1 MPKNEIDYS
10 NTIFYKIYCVNPD
23 ITEMYI
29 GHTTNFVQRKHG
41 HKQGSTN
48 TKCQS
53 YNCKLYNFIRN
64 HGGWNNWIMEIIAF
78 HNCKDHY
85 SARIQEQTYFKEYNA
100 TLNSIEP
107 FPSPKI
113 KITKEKIK
121 KEVLHCNTCNVAFTT
136 TKLQDLH
143 NKTNK
148 HIKRLNLG
156 QMTNIQSPKMRRN
169 FICKQCD
176 FICYKQSEYN
186 RHILTRKH
194 EILINPNNKTPKNA
208 KSYMCS
214 CGKVYKHASSLCG
227 HKKKCK
233 YLEEEVEE
241 EEEEEEEEIPDYK
254 ELLLEAMK
262 QLQKKDELVSE
273 AMAQMADQQKQI
285 TEMIPLIG
293 NNNNNTNNNTTNKFN
308 LNIFLNETCKD
319 ALNINDFI
327 DSLQLQL
334 NDLDKMNELGYVN
347 GLTRIFLNGLNQL
360 DLTKRPL
367 HCSDAKREILYVKE
381 NDEWEKEESKTKLNS
396 AISIVGRKT
405 LKHFPEWMEKHPN
418 CNDNNSKENEEYHT
432 LIKNTITQNT
442 EDNKNK
448 VAKNIIKD
456 VVIDK

>member
-1 MPKNEIDYS
+1 
-10 NTIFYKIYCVNPD
+10 
-23 ITEMYI
+23 
-29 GHTTNFVQRKHG
+29 
-41 HKQGSTN
+41 
-48 TKCQS
+48 
-53 YNCKLYNFIRN
+53 
-64 HGGWNNWIMEIIAF
+64 
-78 HNCKDHY
+78 
-85 SARIQEQTYFKEYNA
+85 
-100 TLNSIEP
+100 
-107 FPSPKI
+107 
-113 KITKEKIK
+113 
-121 KEVLHCNTCNVAFTT
+121 
-136 TKLQDLH
+136 
-143 NKTNK
+143 
-148 HIKRLNLG
+148 
-156 QMTNIQSPKMRRN
+156 MTNIQSPKMRRN

-233 YLEEEVEE
+233 YLEEEEENEE
-241 EEEEEEEEIPDYK
+241 EKKEAAPDYK
-254 ELLLEAMK
+254 ELLIEAMK

-285 TEMIPLIG
+285 TEMLPLMG
-293 NNNNNTNNNTTNKFN
+293 NNDNNTNNTNNTFN
-308 LNIFLNETCKD
+308 LQFFLNETCKD

-405 LKHFPEWMEKHPN
+405 LRHFPEWMEKHPN